1 MEGFGGFGFNG
12 IGSTARKRRSNTSR
26 RPRNE
31 SQSFS
36 DYRDVSS
43 WSSTPPSD
51 HMSKVSSDE
60 NTGYVSSSRNK
71 ELNQCSSKASSV
83 NVTGETTQKM
93 FKNEDGGFGE
103 SNEASINGSFQGLTE
118 QRHSGSDSKRCS
130 EGVLAPANWKI
141 RDTHTSGMISG
152 TCDSGPEAVVDG
164 LGNENKLKKVKLKVG
179 GVTHTIHAKSTS
191 DGASV
196 GGSSSTKSSR
206 ASDAPRQRQKL
217 ILQDDSDDDNS
228 PPPVKGSGLQGVPW
242 KDFSRSGFSVA
253 KGDSL
258 KGKMPEEGFSMKQ
271 AGKYEPVRKSKRVP
285 KKRVLDG
292 AEDDED
298 NDEEIKYLEKLKTSK
313 VSTDYGAEYEDEE
326 EDGGRKQ
333 RKISRVLKRNGNGQ
347 YNVDV
352 GDFGS
357 SKGSKES
364 KKSRSGRAYEDID
377 YMEEEEALSDGEP
390 ETKKKKLRKEFVDS
404 SGDSKREMAV
414 TTRQRA
420 LQTSKDISA
429 SIGVNFI
436 EFPNGL
442 PPAPPRKQKEKL
454 TEVEQQ
460 LKKAEAAQRR
470 RMQVE
475 KAARESEAEAIRKI
489 LGQDSS
495 RKKREEKIKK
505 RQEEL
510 AQERAANALT
520 ISANTVR
527 WVMGPTG
534 TTVTFPNEMGL
545 PSIFEPKLSSYPPPR
560 EKCAGPSCMN
570 PYKYRDSKSKL
581 PLCSLQCY
589 RALHAKTLPLSAC

>member
-1 MEGFGGFGFNG
+1 MPIF
-12 IGSTARKRRSNTSR
+12 
-26 RPRNE
+26 
-31 SQSFS
+31 
-36 DYRDVSS
+36 V
-43 WSSTPPSD
+43 
-51 HMSKVSSDE
+51 VDE
-60 NTGYVSSSRNK
+60 FYNPT
-71 ELNQCSSKASSV
+71 
-83 NVTGETTQKM
+83 
-93 FKNEDGGFGE
+93 
-103 SNEASINGSFQGLTE
+103 GSFY
-118 QRHSGSDSKRCS
+118 
-130 EGVLAPANWKI
+130 
-141 RDTHTSGMISG
+141 
-152 TCDSGPEAVVDG
+152 
-164 LGNENKLKKVKLKVG
+164 
-179 GVTHTIHAKSTS
+179 IHLFA
-191 DGASV
+191 
-196 GGSSSTKSSR
+196 
-206 ASDAPRQRQKL
+206 
-217 ILQDDSDDDNS
+217 LQDDSDDDNS
-228 PPPVKGSGLQGVPW
+228 PPPVKGSGLRGVPW

-253 KGDSL
+253 KGDFL

-442 PPAPPRKQKEKL
+442 PPAPPR
-454 TEVEQQ
+454 
-460 LKKAEAAQRR
+460 
-470 RMQVE
+470 
-475 KAARESEAEAIRKI
+475 SEHYLLDGI
-489 LGQDSS
+489 
-495 RKKREEKIKK
+495 
-505 RQEEL
+505 
-510 AQERAANALT
+510 
-520 ISANTVR
+520 
-527 WVMGPTG
+527 
-534 TTVTFPNEMGL
+534 
-545 PSIFEPKLSSYPPPR
+545 
-560 EKCAGPSCMN
+560 
-570 PYKYRDSKSKL
+570 
-581 PLCSLQCY
+581 
-589 RALHAKTLPLSAC
+589 